1 MVNPVIVALDVS
13 GLDEALEL
21 AGRLHEEVGGFK
33 VGMELLMASGP
44 VAIASI
50 GDLGRP
56 VFVDAKLH
64 DIPNTVERAAARIR
78 AAGARWV
85 TIHASGGKEMA
96 QAAVSGMQ
104 GEGVLAVTMLTSL
117 GEEDLAGIGVNTG
130 LTEYVTGMAGLAAA
144 AGVEGV
150 VCSPGEIREVK
161 SAQPGLKVFTPGVR
175 PEDSTRDDQKRVAT
189 PGGAVADGADYLV
202 IGRPITRAPDPV
214 AAAREIV
221 ASLTATVR

>member
-1 MVNPVIVALDVS
+1 
-13 GLDEALEL
+13 
-21 AGRLHEEVGGFK
+21 
-33 VGMELLMASGP
+33 MELLMASGP
-44 VAIASI
+44 VAIGAV

-64 DIPNTVERAAARIR
+64 DIPNTVERAAARIK

-85 TIHASGGKEMA
+85 TIHASGGEEMA
-96 QAAVSGMQ
+96 KAAVSGMQ
-104 GEGVLAVTMLTSL
+104 GEGVLAVTALTSL
-117 GEEDLAGIGVNTG
+117 GAEDLPGLGISAG
-130 LTEYVTGMAGLAAA
+130 LTEYVTGLADLAAA
-144 AGVEGV
+144 ARVEGV

-161 SAQPGLKVFTPGVR
+161 LAQPGLKLFTPGVR

-189 PGGAVADGADYLV
+189 PGRAVADGADYLV

-221 ASLTATVR
+221 VSLTATVR